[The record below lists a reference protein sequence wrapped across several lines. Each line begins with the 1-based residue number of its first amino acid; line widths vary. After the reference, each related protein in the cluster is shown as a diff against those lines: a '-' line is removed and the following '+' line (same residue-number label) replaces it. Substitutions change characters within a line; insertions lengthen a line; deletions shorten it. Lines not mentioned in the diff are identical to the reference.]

1 MNLKEH
7 FNNQGLYSTL
17 LSFGIP
23 IIIFIIVYPLLWNN
37 IFIKLLPTYFN
48 NLNSIEL
55 IILIIFFIINYIVIN
70 SIIDYIKN
78 KF

>member
-7 FNNQGLYSTL
+7 FNNQGLYSIL

-23 IIIFIIVYPLLWNN
+23 IIIFIILYPLLWNN

-70 SIIDYIKN
+70 SIIDDIKN